1 MGRSAES
8 VLFGFDFQTNAA
20 IVLML
25 ENLISLETLRLEG
38 MEDIELKLEDG
49 SYILAQ
55 AKAVVKS
62 SSDFSNVRK
71 NAKKAF
77 VSLSEASTKVENLNK
92 LIYITNSPDPF
103 KDNNSRSLF
112 CDLSRR
118 CYDDLPKETKDIID
132 ALIKST
138 KSRIDLDKLKI
149 MVVPFETDDEK
160 ERYKIILREIADFLG
175 DFEGGLDSLRRG
187 IHSLWKEIIY
197 NNGTSSNHEIK
208 LSKKDL
214 VWPIIVFAIEKNSL
228 PVRTVDDLELDESEF
243 QEVQHKYKE
252 IIDTK
257 CEKFEFVT
265 KIVSDYEHLRVKYKT
280 IKDFVNGEWNNYID
294 EVDVDSIEIDI
305 KEPLIKVV
313 LYGILNQRF
322 LINSIKKKVKL

>member
-1 MGRSAES
+1 MGRSADP

-38 MEDIELKLEDG
+38 MEDIEIKLEDG

-62 SSDFSNVRK
+62 SSNFSNVRK

-77 VSLSEASTKVENLNK
+77 LTLAEASTNVGNLK
-92 LIYITNSPDPF
+92 SLIYVTNSPDPF
-103 KDNNSRSLF
+103 KDINSRPLF

-118 CYDDLPKETKDIID
+118 HYTDLPKETKDIIND
-132 ALIKST
+132 LIKGT
-138 KSRIDLDKLKI
+138 VHNLAFDKLTI
-149 MVVPFETDDEK
+149 MVVPFETDEDKEK
-160 ERYKIILREIADFLG
+160 YKIILREIADFLG
-175 DFEGGLDSLRRG
+175 DFDGGLDSLRKK

-197 NNGTSSNHEIK
+197 NNGTSSNQEIK
-208 LSKKDL
+208 LSKKDI
-214 VWPIIVFAIEKNSL
+214 VWPIIVFAVEKNSL
-228 PVRTVDDLELDESEF
+228 PVKTVDDLELDESEYN
-243 QEVQHKYKE
+243 EVRYKYNE

-265 KIVSDYEHLRVKYKT
+265 KIVSDYEHLRIKYKT

-294 EVDVDSIEIDI
+294 EVDVDSIETDI

-313 LYGILNQRF
+313 LYSILNQRF

>member
-1 MGRSAES
+1 MGRSANP

-62 SSDFSNVRK
+62 STDFSNVRK

-77 VSLSEASTKVENLNK
+77 MSLSDASIKVGNLNK
-92 LIYITNSPDPF
+92 LIYVTNSPDPF
-103 KDNNSRSLF
+103 KDEKSKSF
-112 CDLSRR
+112 FYGLSKRL
-118 CYDDLPKETKDIID
+118 YTDLPQDTKDVID
-132 ALIKST
+132 TLVKKTEST
-138 KSRIDLDKLKI
+138 LCLEKLSI
-149 MVVPFETDDEK
+149 MVIPFETDDEK

-175 DFEGGLDSLRRG
+175 DFDGGLDSLRQK
-187 IHSLWKEIIY
+187 IHSLWKEIIN
-197 NNGTSSNHEIK
+197 NNGSLSNQEVK

-214 VWPIIVFAIEKNSL
+214 VWPIIVFAAEKNSL
-228 PVRTVDDLELDESEF
+228 PARIVDDLALDEGEY
-243 QEVQHKYKE
+243 QEVRFKYNE

-257 CEKFEFVT
+257 CEKFEFAT
-265 KIVSDYEHLRVKYKT
+265 KIVSDYERMRNHYKK
-280 IKDFVNGEWNNYID
+280 ISDFVNEEWNNYID
-294 EVDVDSIEIDI
+294 EVDVDSIDDDI
-305 KEPLIKVV
+305 KEPLIKVI
-313 LYGILNQRF
+313 LYSILNQRF
-322 LINSIKKKVKL
+322 LINAIKKKVKL

>member
-1 MGRSAES
+1 MGRPADP

-38 MEDIELKLEDG
+38 MEDIELKLNDG
-49 SYILAQ
+49 SYVLAQ

-62 SSDFSNVRK
+62 STDFMNVRK

-77 VSLSEASTKVENLNK
+77 VSLSEASTNIGNLNK
-92 LIYITNSPDPF
+92 LIYVTNSPDPF
-103 KDNNSRSLF
+103 KDINSRPLF

-118 CYDDLPKETKDIID
+118 HYTDLPNETKDIID
-132 ALIKST
+132 TLIKGT
-138 KSRIDLDKLKI
+138 AHTLDLDKLMI
-149 MVVPFETDDEK
+149 MVVPFETDDDKEK
-160 ERYKIILREIADFLG
+160 YKIVLREIADFLG
-175 DFEGGLDSLRRG
+175 EFEGGLDSLRKQ
-187 IHSLWKEIIY
+187 IHSLWKEVIY
-197 NNGTSSNHEIK
+197 NNGASSNHEIK

-214 VWPIIVFAIEKNSL
+214 VWPIIVFAVEKNSL
-228 PVRTVDDLELDESEF
+228 LVNTVDDLELDESEF
-243 QEVQHKYKE
+243 QEVRFKYNE

-265 KIVSDYEHLRVKYKT
+265 KIVSDYERLRIKYKT

-294 EVDVDSIEIDI
+294 EVDVDSIENEI

-313 LYGILNQRF
+313 LYSILNQRF